1 MLTDKEKEDIKD
13 LSKVNSASES
23 RIIRNSSATSSQY
36 LPISTN
42 NVKFVKIAQKKRK
55 IRKKKRM
62 QKLQRSMAFVFGTVT
77 RKKLATFGSSL
88 LDCFAVEA
96 SIRKWVA

>member
-1 MLTDKEKEDIKD
+1 M
-13 LSKVNSASES
+13 
-23 RIIRNSSATSSQY
+23 SQY

-55 IRKKKRM
+55 IWKKRRM
-62 QKLQRSMAFVFGTVT
+62 QKLQRSTGFVCGMAT

-88 LDCFAVEA
+88 PVCFAVEVN
-96 SIRKWVA
+96 IQKWVV